1 MKNKLFS
8 AAFCKN
14 IINEKEQIV
23 HVIASTGVVDR
34 HGESVNPNGWLLE
47 NYLKNPV
54 VLIAHD
60 YRSLPIGKVTKVW
73 VENEEL
79 HAYIQIADTEA
90 GQEVFY
96 LISKGFLNT
105 VSVGFIPTK
114 YGVAGQDKYTIM
126 EQELLEISFVA
137 VPANPEALIDNNVQQ
152 RFAYLQKSLD
162 ESQFKTVVPFESY
175 DIDENSAWDGE
186 KARDQIA
193 KWASKDGS
201 GEKDKIDWVKYSKG
215 FTWYD
220 GEKKEDLNSYK
231 LPHHYVKDDKLI
243 TVWSGVKAAMGA
255 LLGSRG
261 GVDIPQDE
269 KKGVYN
275 HLAKHY
281 KEFNK
286 EAPELKDYS
295 INELLDLEEKGLVLL
310 NQEIVINKNELKEL
324 KNKALL
330 GEDIKKAMRE
340 VLAEVKVVE
349 EKIVEKVIKV
359 NEKELSPEAVNL
371 LMKIRA
377 EMRKSD
383 RFSGISLKLLNSLLK
398 VKNSANE
405 RG

>member
-14 IINEKEQIV
+14 IINEKDQIV

-34 HGESVNPNGWLLE
+34 HGESVNPNGWQLE

-60 YRSLPIGKVTKVW
+60 YRSLPIGKVTKIW
-73 VENEEL
+73 IENNEL
-79 HAYIQIADTEA
+79 HAYIQIADTKA

-126 EQELLEISFVA
+126 QQELLEISFVA
-137 VPANPEALIDNNVQQ
+137 VPANPEALIDNSVQQ
-152 RFAYLQKSLD
+152 RFAYLEKSL
-162 ESQFKTVVPFESY
+162 EEAQYKTVVPFASY
-175 DIDENSAWDGE
+175 EKDENSTWDGN
-186 KARDQIA
+186 KAKDQLA

-201 GEKDKIDWVKYSKG
+201 GEKDKIDWEKYSKG
-215 FTWYD
+215 FAWYD
-220 GEKKEDLNSYK
+220 EKNKEDLESYK
-231 LPHHYVKDDKLI
+231 LPHHYVKDGKLI
-243 TVWSGVKAAMGA
+243 TAWSGVKAAMGS

-281 KEFNK
+281 KEFGK
-286 EAPELKDYS
+286 DAPELKEYN
-295 INELLDLEEKGLVLL
+295 IIELLDLEEEGLITLDQ
-310 NQEIVINKNELKEL
+310 NIVVDKNELKEL
-324 KNKALL
+324 KSKALL
-330 GEDIKKAMRE
+330 GEDIRKAMRE
-340 VLAEVKVVE
+340 VLADVKVVE
-349 EKIVEKVIKV
+349 ERIVEKVIKV
-359 NEKELSPEAVNL
+359 NEKELSPEAINL
-371 LMKIRA
+371 LMKIRS

-383 RFSGISLKLLNSLLK
+383 KFSGISLKLLNSLLK
-398 VKNSANE
+398 VTNSKNE
-405 RG
+405 RR